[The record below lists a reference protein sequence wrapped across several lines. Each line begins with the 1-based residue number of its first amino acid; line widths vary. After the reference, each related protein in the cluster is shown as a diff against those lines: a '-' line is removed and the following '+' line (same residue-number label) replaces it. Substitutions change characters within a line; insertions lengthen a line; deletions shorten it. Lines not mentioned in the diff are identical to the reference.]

1 MELIAS
7 WLSAYRGELAALSA
21 AFLWAASSTVYSLLG
36 QRIRPLQ
43 LNLYKGLVA
52 IALIGITLIIKAQP
66 LTLEWGSLRLL
77 LLSGAAGIGLG
88 DTAYFAALNHLGAR
102 RTLLMETLVPPMAA
116 LLALLFLG
124 EQLSIA
130 AWCGVF
136 VTILG
141 VIWVITER
149 TDSTAVG
156 GTSFVRG
163 IGWAMLA
170 AIAQAGGAVL
180 SRSAFLQSTISPL
193 WSTSVRLSAGTLV
206 VLLLMLVRRQ
216 SSSSEIKIVWS
227 VKLIGVIII
236 TAFGS
241 AYLGIWLQQTALKFT
256 LTGVAQTLLATSP
269 LFVLPIA
276 AGMGDKISPR
286 AIFGVLVAIA
296 GIGILFSNQ

>member
-7 WLSAYRGELAALSA
+7 WFSAYRGELAALSA
-21 AFLWAASSTVYSLLG
+21 AFLWAASSTVYGLLG
-36 QRIRPLQ
+36 QQIRPLQ

-52 IALIGITLIIKAQP
+52 LALISLTLLIKAQP
-66 LTLEWGSLRLL
+66 LALEWEALRLL
-77 LLSGAAGIGLG
+77 LLSGAAGIGCG

-116 LLALLFLG
+116 LLALVFLG
-124 EQLSIA
+124 EQLSLT
-130 AWCGVF
+130 AWCGVL

-149 TDSTAVG
+149 TGSTSVG

-163 IGWAMLA
+163 VGWAMLA

-180 SRSAFLQSTISPL
+180 SRFAFLQSSISPL

-216 SSSSEIKIVWS
+216 SSAPQVKIVWS
-227 VKLIGVIII
+227 VRLIGVIVIA
-236 TAFGS
+236 AFGS